1 MNDAYLQY
9 CRMNGIGRYDDAVA
23 SFKQHEQED
32 STRRRALIMNG
43 KHPEFLN
50 GHPKDA
56 EKGRTM
62 PKKRKK
68 KKTYGY

>member
-9 CRMNGIGRYDDAVA
+9 CRTRGYPADAVA
-23 SFKQHEQED
+23 MFKQQEQED
-32 STRRRALIMNG
+32 STRKRALIMNG
-43 KHPEFLN
+43 AHPDFLN

-56 EKGRTM
+56 EKGRIIM